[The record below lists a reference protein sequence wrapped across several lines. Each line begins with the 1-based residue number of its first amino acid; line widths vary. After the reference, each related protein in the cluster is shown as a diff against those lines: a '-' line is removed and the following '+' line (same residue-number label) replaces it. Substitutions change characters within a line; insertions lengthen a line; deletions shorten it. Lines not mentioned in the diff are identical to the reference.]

1 MVDPINQRFEPL
13 ISGSEGKEPTDGLKN
28 IKQKTTIESLTE
40 KKAKLE
46 KELKFAK
53 AAKVAAKSGSVG
65 GGYKTKS
72 VKCAN
77 SDIRS
82 LQFQLL
88 STNAALAKAKAG
100 DFFKNMGNKLKSS
113 SDK

>member
-1 MVDPINQRFEPL
+1 MVDPTDRRFEPL
-13 ISGSEGKEPTDGLKN
+13 APVSDAKESTDGLKD

-46 KELKFAK
+46 NELKFAK

-72 VKCAN
+72 VKRAN

-88 STNAALAKAKAG
+88 STNAALVKAKAG
-100 DFFKNMGNKLKSS
+100 DFFKNIGNKLKSS